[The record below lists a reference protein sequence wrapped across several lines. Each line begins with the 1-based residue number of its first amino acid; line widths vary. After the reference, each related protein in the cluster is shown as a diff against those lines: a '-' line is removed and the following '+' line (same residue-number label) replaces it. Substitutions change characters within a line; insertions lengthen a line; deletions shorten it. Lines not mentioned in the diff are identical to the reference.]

1 MPKKKFKENKIII
14 NKVYTKRGDKGSS
27 DLIGGSKVSKDDL
40 RLCAFGE
47 VDELNSFVGSCS
59 VYIKEHHEK
68 KLTLVLSKLDSIQHE
83 LFNLGNMLAIAEG
96 FSYDSMPRVDES
108 SILFLE
114 DSIDMFNE
122 KLSSLN
128 SFVLPG
134 GNELNVRFHIART
147 VCRRCERLVV
157 KLSKTTDVNQ
167 NAMIFLNR
175 LSDLLFVLGR
185 YVNYVLGSKEVTWNP
200 NFKKI

>member
-1 MPKKKFKENKIII
+1 M
-14 NKVYTKRGDKGSS
+14 
-27 DLIGGSKVSKDDL
+27 
-40 RLCAFGE
+40 
-47 VDELNSFVGSCS
+47 
-59 VYIKEHHEK
+59 
-68 KLTLVLSKLDSIQHE
+68 
-83 LFNLGNMLAIAEG
+83 AEG
-96 FSYDSMPRVDES
+96 FSYDNMPRVDES

>member
-59 VYIKEHHEK
+59 VYIKEHYEK
-68 KLTLVLSKLDSIQHE
+68 KLALVLSKLDSIQHE

-96 FSYDSMPRVDES
+96 FSYDNMPRVDKS

-114 DSIDMFNE
+114 DTIDMFNE

-185 YVNYVLGSKEVTWNP
+185 YVNYVLGIKEVTWNP

>member
-1 MPKKKFKENKIII
+1 MTDKKFKENKITI
-14 NKVYTKRGDKGSS
+14 NKVYTKRGDKGLT
-27 DLIGGSKVSKDDL
+27 DLIGEKKVRKDDL
-40 RLCAFGE
+40 RLSAFGE
-47 VDELNSFVGSCS
+47 IDELNSFVGSCS
-59 VYIKEHHEK
+59 VYIKTFYNKE
-68 KLTLVLSKLDSIQHE
+68 LSNVLFKLDVIQHE
-83 LFNLGNMLAIAEG
+83 LFNLGNMLATADNYS
-96 FSYDSMPRVDES
+96 FDNMPRVDSE

-114 DSIDMFNE
+114 QSIDTFN
-122 KLSSLN
+122 KDLDSLS

-157 KLSKTTDVNQ
+157 NLSSTKQIDRNII
-167 NAMIFLNR
+167 IFLNR

-185 YVNYVLGSKEVTWNP
+185 YVNYILDNKEVTWNP